1 MRTLM
6 NVNQLYSKMIKAL
19 LHTRVCIV
27 GYIADS
33 KDYHIC
39 GELLNLKQTTLIEMD
54 CTDEYSINW
63 NARYNRKK
71 FDCRI
76 KRFK

>member
-1 MRTLM
+1 MRIPM
-6 NVNQLYSKMIKAL
+6 NVNQLYAKMIKAL

-27 GYIADS
+27 GYIADNRG
-33 KDYHIC
+33 YHIC
-39 GELLNLKQTTLIEMD
+39 GELLNLKQTTLID
-54 CTDEYSINW
+54 CTNEYRINW

-71 FDCRI
+71 FDYRI